1 MIIPVRCFTCGK
13 LLNKYKKYCELRE
26 QGMPIKQIFKEL
38 RLKRYCCR
46 KNMLTHVDIV
56 EKLN

>member
-13 LLNKYKKYCELRE
+13 LLNKYTLYRELLE
-26 QGMPIKQIFKEL
+26 QKMPINKIFKKL
-38 RLKRYCCR
+38 KLKRYCCR
-46 KNMLTHVDIV
+46 SAMMTHIDIV

>member
-1 MIIPVRCFTCGK
+1 MIIPIRCFTCGK
-13 LLNKYKKYCELRE
+13 ILKKYKKFCELKKE
-26 QGMPIKQIFKEL
+26 GVPINEIFKQIK
-38 RLKRYCCR
+38 LKRYCCR